1 MLIYQLFLWLY
12 SGVIHL
18 AALFNKKAKHWVAG
32 RRNWADEITRG
43 INLIDAGKRGNLV
56 WMHCSSL
63 GEFEQGRPVLESI
76 RKSNPGCAIVLS
88 FFSPSG
94 YENCKNFKGADL
106 VFYLPADGASNARK
120 LLSVLNP
127 KLVLWVKYEYWFFYL
142 KAIRRQQIPLLML
155 SGLLRSNQPFF
166 RWYGSPWR
174 SALSCFTHFFAQ
186 DNETLKLIRSLPHPP
201 AASFGGD
208 TRFDRVLEIAGNP
221 LPLSEIAAF
230 CADDPVLVAGSTW
243 REDEKILRQ
252 IATKFSSIQL
262 IIAPHEIHEQ
272 RLIEIESLFPEA
284 IRHSQLLL
292 QPTTPANPHHS
303 RVLIIDNIGKLSSVY
318 QFATVAYVG
327 GGFNSGGIH
336 NVLEAAVYGCPVF
349 FGPNYDKFIEAV
361 RLKGTGAGIP
371 VHNSGDMERWVTT
384 LLNDSNRL
392 MNLGMT
398 ARRFVA
404 DQAGATRSVTGFIQ
418 ENRLLIK

>member
-1 MLIYQLFLWLY
+1 MLIYQLFLWVY
-12 SGVIHL
+12 SGGIHL
-18 AALFNKKAKHWVAG
+18 AALFNKKAKRWVVG
-32 RRNWADEITRG
+32 RKNWLDELTRQ
-43 INLIDAGKRGNLV
+43 ISQLDAEKRRNLV

-76 RKSNPGCAIVLS
+76 RKSTPDCAIVLS

-94 YENCKNFKGADL
+94 YENCKNFCGADW
-106 VFYLPADGASNARK
+106 VFYLPVDSASNARK
-120 LLSVLNP
+120 LLSALNP

-142 KAIRRQQIPLLML
+142 KAIRSREIPLLML
-155 SGLLRSNQPFF
+155 SGLLRSDQPFF
-166 RWYGSPWR
+166 RWYGAPWR

-186 DNETLKLIRSLPHPP
+186 DTETLKLIRSLPNPP
-201 AASFGGD
+201 DTSFGGD

-230 CADDPVLVAGSTW
+230 CADDLVLIAGSTW

-252 IATKFSSIQL
+252 IATKFSSIRL
-262 IIAPHEIHEQ
+262 VIAPHEVHEQ
-272 RLIEIESLFPEA
+272 RIAEIESLFPDS
-284 IRHSQLLL
+284 IRHSQLSML
-292 QPTTPANPHHS
+292 TETSNTSNCS

-318 QFATVAYVG
+318 RFATVAYVG

-361 RLKGTGAGIP
+361 RLKETGAGIP
-371 VHNSGDMERWVTT
+371 VHNSGEMERMLTL

-404 DQAGATRSVTGFIQ
+404 DQAGATRSVSDFIQ